1 MIDYQYIENQELS
14 NDDKISLWLNNV
26 IEEEEKQ
33 IGELVY
39 VFCKDDYLLEKNIQ
53 FLNHNTLT
61 DVITFN
67 YCKDKIVNGDILIS
81 TERVAENSKIYKVNY
96 LTELHRVMVHGLL
109 HLLGYKDK
117 NEKDVKTM
125 RKKENYYLNKFINS

>member
-1 MIDYQYIENQELS
+1 MIDYQYIESQELS
-14 NDDKISLWLNNV
+14 NKDKISLWLNIV

-39 VFCKDDYLLEKNIQ
+39 VFCKDDYLLKKNIR
-53 FLNHNTLT
+53 FLKHNTLT
-61 DVITFN
+61 DVITFD

-81 TERVAENSKIYKVNY
+81 TERVTENSKIYKVNY

-117 NEKDVKTM
+117 NEKDAKTM
-125 RKKENYYLNKFINS
+125 REKENYYLNKLIN

>member
-14 NDDKISLWLNNV
+14 NCNKISLWLNNV
-26 IEEEEKQ
+26 IKEEGRQ
-33 IGELVY
+33 TGELVY

-61 DVITFN
+61 DVITFD
-67 YCKDKIVNGDILIS
+67 YCKGKLVNGDILIS
-81 TERVAENSKIYKVNY
+81 TERVHENSKIYKVNY

-117 NEKDVKTM
+117 NEKDEKTM

>member
-1 MIDYQYIENQELS
+1 MIDYQYVENQELS
-14 NDDKISLWLNNV
+14 NLDKISLWLNNV

-67 YCKDKIVNGDILIS
+67 YCKGKIVNGDILIS
-81 TERVAENSKIYKVNY
+81 TERVHANSKIYKVNY

-117 NEKDVKTM
+117 TKEETELM
-125 RKKENYYLNKFINS
+125 RSKENYYLSIKE